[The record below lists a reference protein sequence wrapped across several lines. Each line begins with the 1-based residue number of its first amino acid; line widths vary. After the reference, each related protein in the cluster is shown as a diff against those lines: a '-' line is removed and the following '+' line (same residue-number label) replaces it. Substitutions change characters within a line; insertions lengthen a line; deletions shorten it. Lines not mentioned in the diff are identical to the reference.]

1 MLVLWVRFSEIIHWT
16 VLRRSRVVSVSLAV
30 PYFQSFLFSGPVDPP
45 SGFQWVRLAWT
56 NRPLSANAF
65 LPLASSSQDEVK
77 SSAKS
82 SQLAAAPI
90 AAPGGPGKN
99 QRAVLWRRPSMAAKE
114 ISIRA
119 IFFLNYFDAVSFRL
133 SSCRLLSC
141 VLSAFIVRF
150 PLGLRRQLRRISLGP
165 QTVPSV
171 DEEIEGWGKGV
182 EAVSIASWFLPATTT
197 LALEAQLVTVTG
209 TASSAQFVLGS
220 VWLAITTE
228 IEANSDTT
236 FPTAAT
242 AIALDFFVRFVSSRT
257 KGQESCRGSRRWFL
271 LGGARLKALRPV
283 LLAFGGS
290 DWQLQAV

>member
-1 MLVLWVRFSEIIHWT
+1 MYACTVSPPFGNHSLNDPSKVLGCQ
-16 VLRRSRVVSVSLAV
+16 RVTRCTLFPVI
-30 PYFQSFLFSGPVDPP
+30 LFSGPVDPP

-65 LPLASSSQDEVK
+65 LSLASNSQDEVK

-90 AAPGGPGKN
+90 AALGGPGKN
-99 QRAVLWRRPSMAAKE
+99 QRAVLWQRPSMAAKE

-150 PLGLRRQLRRISLGP
+150 PLGLRGQLRRISLGP

-171 DEEIEGWGKGV
+171 DEEIEGWGKGGW
-182 EAVSIASWFLPATTT
+182 SCFDSFLI
-197 LALEAQLVTVTG
+197 
-209 TASSAQFVLGS
+209 SSRYNYACFRGS
-220 VWLAITTE
+220 VGDCYGYRVQRAVRSRLRLACD
-228 IEANSDTT
+228 NDGNRGQFGHHFSRCCHRHRPG
-236 FPTAAT
+236 F
-242 AIALDFFVRFVSSRT
+242 LRSFRFQSHQGTR
-257 KGQESCRGSRRWFL
+257 KL
-271 LGGARLKALRPV
+271 
-283 LLAFGGS
+283 
-290 DWQLQAV
+290 